1 MIYIGP
7 DRYENIDINKSF
19 KIFEKKSDKPAKF
32 PKEERFFEI
41 RDKFTNHELFKT
53 GNNLHLKKT
62 KKNELILEDIWYESF
77 DQ

>member
-32 PKEERFFEI
+32 PKEERFFEKLVI
-41 RDKFTNHELFKT
+41 IK
-53 GNNLHLKKT
+53 
-62 KKNELILEDIWYESF
+62 
-77 DQ
+77 